1 MRILIIGDVMLGRL
15 VNQMLKE
22 APPAYPWGD
31 TLRFFRAADVRAC
44 NLECV
49 LSDRGRPWS
58 ATPKVFHFRSDT
70 RNVAVLKTADINL
83 VSIANNH
90 VLDYE
95 YDALLEM
102 LGVLDRAG
110 ISAAGAGRNRGEAWR
125 PAIFRHREGCIG
137 MVACTDNEPDW
148 EASGQTPG
156 ICYVPV
162 DLEDHRAQRLL
173 ELVQAT
179 AKEVDCLLVSVH
191 WGPNWGYR
199 PPPEHVVFA
208 RALVEAGADL
218 VCGHSPHVFRG
229 VEIYRGK
236 PILYSAGDFIDDYAV
251 DELER
256 NDESFL
262 FTIEIV
268 ERRLRGIALR
278 PTLIRDFQA
287 RLAEPRQARQIAT
300 KMESLCADFGTRAR
314 WDDSNNLLRLR
325 IE

>member
-1 MRILIIGDVMLGRL
+1 MLGRL

-31 TLRFFRAADVRAC
+31 TLPYFRAAGVRVC

-58 ATPKVFHFRSDT
+58 ASKKVFHFRSDSK
-70 RNVAVLKTADINL
+70 NVAVLKAAGINL

-95 YDALLEM
+95 YDAMLEM
-102 LGVLDRAG
+102 LDVLERAG
-110 ISAAGAGRNRGEAWR
+110 IRAAGAGRNQTEAWR
-125 PAIFRHREGCIG
+125 PAMIEQDGTRLGLI
-137 MVACTDNEPDW
+137 ACTDNEPGW
-148 EASGQTPG
+148 EASERTPG
-156 ICYVPV
+156 TCYVPV
-162 DLEDHRAQRLL
+162 DLEDRRAKRLL
-173 ELVQAT
+173 ELVSAT
-179 AKEVDCLLVSVH
+179 ARQVDCLLVSFH

-199 PPPEHVVFA
+199 PPPEHVAFG
-208 RALVEAGADL
+208 RALVDAGAGI
-218 VCGHSPHVFRG
+218 VFGHSPHVFRG
-229 VEIYRGK
+229 IELRRGR

-262 FTIEIV
+262 FTV
-268 ERRLRGIALR
+268 DFADHRVRSVALR

-287 RLAEPRQARQIAT
+287 RIAEPRQAWWIAS
-300 KMESLCADFGTRAR
+300 KMQSLCAELGTRTL
-314 WDDSNNLLRLR
+314 WDESENLLRLPLDNSS
-325 IE
+325 IIS